1 MDTAV
6 EKSCLDEIS
15 HTVLDSKGK
24 ISVRTLSNNYEISFA
39 DAVKVLQRWID
50 ANGAKAKLSPE
61 FIVRGTDSK
70 GTPFITVANEKRLKV
85 IKAKAEQVSSMLYA
99 LEVASESGGK
109 LNIPVDQ
116 EFRAISLPLKTD
128 KRDMKVFVP
137 VASAPAAPVV
147 KQEAKPKSIFGASG
161 SKVAPKAEPAKVA
174 PKAEPAKV
182 APKAEPAKAPAVKEE
197 KQSPPAPAEVKK
209 ESPPKKTASSPTKVS
224 PSKKKDAKKPVATGK
239 NSIASFFSN
248 KPGAAKPAAPKP
260 VEKPVEKPAKVKVKE
275 EKPSPKP
282 EAKKPAK
289 EDETPRWKRMISD
302 ESSGDDE
309 VIPSTPQD
317 KKPEKK
323 KGGVRKPMTVKKG
336 AGKAN
341 PSKKSRIVQ
350 VVDSSEEEEEEDR
363 ALKEP
368 EERLVAFEVEESD
381 DAEMK
386 DVQELSPEKPVE
398 NDSSSANR
406 GRAKV
411 KKLVTKTFM
420 DEEGYLTTIK
430 EYQMVSASEDEGEGE
445 SATNNNNSETNGKKE
460 STATGKT
467 GKSEPK
473 TDKKAQPASK
483 VTPPT
488 PKTKQGSIMSF
499 FAKK

>member
-50 ANGAKAKLSPE
+50 ANGSKAKLAPE
-61 FIVRGTDSK
+61 FIVRGTDPK
-70 GTPFITVANEKRLKV
+70 GIPFITVANEKRLKT
-85 IKAKAEQVSSMLYA
+85 IKAKAERVSSMLYA
-99 LEVASESGGK
+99 LEAASESSRK
-109 LNIPVDQ
+109 LNVPVDQ
-116 EFRAISLPLKTD
+116 EFRAISLPLTAE
-128 KRDMKVFVP
+128 KRDVKVFVP
-137 VASAPAAPVV
+137 SETKAAPPVV
-147 KQEAKPKSIFGASG
+147 KQEAKPKSIFGAAASS
-161 SKVAPKAEPAKVA
+161 SKVAPKAV
-174 PKAEPAKV
+174 
-182 APKAEPAKAPAVKEE
+182 PKAEPAKAVAVKEE
-197 KQSPPAPAEVKK
+197 KQSPPAATTAVKK
-209 ESPPKKTASSPTKVS
+209 EPTPTKPAGSPTKVS

-239 NSIASFFSN
+239 SSIASFFSN
-248 KPGAAKPAAPKP
+248 KPAAAAKPAASKP
-260 VEKPVEKPAKVKVKE
+260 AEKPVEKPAEVKVKE
-275 EKPSPKP
+275 EKPSPKQ
-282 EAKKPAK
+282 ESKKPTK
-289 EDETPRWKRMISD
+289 EDETQRWKRMISD

-309 VIPSTPQD
+309 VIPNTPQD

-323 KGGVRKPMTVKKG
+323 KGGRKPMTYKKG
-336 AGKAN
+336 VAAAATSKAN
-341 PSKKSRIVQ
+341 PSKKSRILQ
-350 VVDSSEEEEEEDR
+350 VEDSSEEEEDEVDR
-363 ALKEP
+363 GLKEP

-386 DVQELSPEKPVE
+386 DAKELSPEKPVE
-398 NDSSSANR
+398 NDASSANR

-430 EYQMVSASEDEGEGE
+430 EYQMVSASEDEGESE
-445 SATNNNNSETNGKKE
+445 AAAATTNNNNNKAEPVANGKKE
-460 STATGKT
+460 GSTGK
-467 GKSEPK
+467 GKSETK
-473 TDKKAQPASK
+473 ATDKKAASK

>member
-99 LEVASESGGK
+99 LEVASECGGK

-128 KRDMKVFVP
+128 KRDVKVFVP

-161 SKVAPKAEPAKVA
+161 SKVAPKAEPAK
-174 PKAEPAKV
+174 
-182 APKAEPAKAPAVKEE
+182 APAVKEE
-197 KQSPPAPAEVKK
+197 KQSPPPAVEVKK

-239 NSIASFFSN
+239 SSIASFFSN

-260 VEKPVEKPAKVKVKE
+260 VEKPVEKPAEVKVKE

-282 EAKKPAK
+282 DAKKPTK

-445 SATNNNNSETNGKKE
+445 SATTTNNNNSETNGKKE

-473 TDKKAQPASK
+473 TDKKAAPASK

>member
-50 ANGAKAKLSPE
+50 ANGSKAKLAPE

-70 GTPFITVANEKRLKV
+70 GIPFITVANEKRLKT
-85 IKAKAEQVSSMLYA
+85 IKAKAERVSSMLYA
-99 LEVASESGGK
+99 LEVASESSRK
-109 LNIPVDQ
+109 LNVPVDQ
-116 EFRAISLPLKTD
+116 EFRAISLPLTTE
-128 KRDMKVFVP
+128 KRDVKVFVP
-137 VASAPAAPVV
+137 SETKAAPPVV
-147 KQEAKPKSIFGASG
+147 KQEAKPKSLFGAAASS
-161 SKVAPKAEPAKVA
+161 SKAV
-174 PKAEPAKV
+174 
-182 APKAEPAKAPAVKEE
+182 PKAEPAKAVAVKEE
-197 KQSPPAPAEVKK
+197 KQSPPAAPTAVKK
-209 ESPPKKTASSPTKVS
+209 EPTPTKPAGSPTKVS

-239 NSIASFFSN
+239 SSIASFFSN
-248 KPGAAKPAAPKP
+248 KPAAAAKSAASKPA
-260 VEKPVEKPAKVKVKE
+260 EKPVEKPAEVKVKE
-275 EKPSPKP
+275 EKPSPKQ
-282 EAKKPAK
+282 ESKKPAK
-289 EDETPRWKRMISD
+289 EDETQRWKRMISD

-309 VIPSTPQD
+309 VIPNTPQD

-323 KGGVRKPMTVKKG
+323 KGGRKPMTFKKG
-336 AGKAN
+336 AAAATSKAN
-341 PSKKSRIVQ
+341 PSKKSRILQ
-350 VVDSSEEEEEEDR
+350 VEDSSEEEEDEVDR
-363 ALKEP
+363 GLKEP

-386 DVQELSPEKPVE
+386 DVKELSPEKPVE

-430 EYQMVSASEDEGEGE
+430 EYQMVSASEDEGESE
-445 SATNNNNSETNGKKE
+445 AAAATNNNKAEPVANGKKE
-460 STATGKT
+460 GSTGK
-467 GKSEPK
+467 GKSESK
-473 TDKKAQPASK
+473 ATDKKAASK

>member
-50 ANGAKAKLSPE
+50 ANGSKAKLAPE
-61 FIVRGTDSK
+61 FIVRGTDPK
-70 GTPFITVANEKRLKV
+70 GIPFITVANEKRLKT
-85 IKAKAEQVSSMLYA
+85 IKAKAERVSSMLYA
-99 LEVASESGGK
+99 LEAASESSRK
-109 LNIPVDQ
+109 LNVPVDQ
-116 EFRAISLPLKTD
+116 EFRAISLPLTAE
-128 KRDMKVFVP
+128 KRDVKVFVP
-137 VASAPAAPVV
+137 SETKAAPPVV
-147 KQEAKPKSIFGASG
+147 KQEAKPKSIFGAAASS
-161 SKVAPKAEPAKVA
+161 SKA
-174 PKAEPAKV
+174 
-182 APKAEPAKAPAVKEE
+182 APKAEPAKAVAVKEE
-197 KQSPPAPAEVKK
+197 KQSPPAAIKK
-209 ESPPKKTASSPTKVS
+209 EATPTKPAGSPTKVS

-239 NSIASFFSN
+239 SSIASFFSN
-248 KPGAAKPAAPKP
+248 KPAAAAKPAASKP
-260 VEKPVEKPAKVKVKE
+260 AEKPVEKPAEVKVKE
-275 EKPSPKP
+275 EKPSPKQ
-282 EAKKPAK
+282 ESKKPTK
-289 EDETPRWKRMISD
+289 EDETQRWKRMISD

-309 VIPSTPQD
+309 VIPNTPQD

-323 KGGVRKPMTVKKG
+323 KGGRKPMTYKKG
-336 AGKAN
+336 AAAATSKAN
-341 PSKKSRIVQ
+341 PSKKSRILQ
-350 VVDSSEEEEEEDR
+350 VEDSSEEEEDEVDR
-363 ALKEP
+363 GLKEP

-386 DVQELSPEKPVE
+386 DVKELSPEKPVE
-398 NDSSSANR
+398 NDASSANR

-430 EYQMVSASEDEGEGE
+430 EYQMVSASEDEGESE
-445 SATNNNNSETNGKKE
+445 AAAAATNNNNNKAEPVANGKKE
-460 STATGKT
+460 GSIGK
-467 GKSEPK
+467 GKSESK
-473 TDKKAQPASK
+473 ATDKKAASK